1 MSKNMTNLI
10 FKEVTKINRN
20 SVNNHIKA
28 LREAEE
34 VFEEETTEDVP
45 YDDTTEKFCP
55 RCGATYTGYP
65 ALSRYDNKTYICPDC
80 GVEEAMINYTHG
92 KLINPNQYKKEQFTE
107 EVTIENPSAEDFERD
122 NKNID
127 ASKRKEIEDRIGEL
141 RKALDDGG
149 IADDERKAMEEEIGE
164 LEAML
169 ESSNINSGKSVLTE
183 APEDEEF
190 ELADEPIDEP
200 LDEPLD
206 DNTEEMSDEE
216 VQDEAKEDE
225 QDTINDDVEQPFY
238 ATTEE
243 FDELRDILVDLDYR
257 LFLINDSMV
266 CIGRLN
272 GPDIEFLTSNRPE
285 DTEAEP
291 SEQNDK
297 AEDIENKAED
307 NGEQAF
313 EYKWIK
319 APDTLD
325 KFLNQ
330 VNVVYLSPEMSDED
344 KEQYAG
350 IEASHDSVMDFLMNE
365 LPEDK
370 REEHEEEEIEDEIP
384 EEVPMEKPIEDEFSD
399 EETEAPIDEELP
411 EDEEE
416 EEE

>member
-28 LREAEE
+28 LKEVEE
-34 VFEEETTEDVP
+34 VFEEKETTEDVP

-190 ELADEPIDEP
+190 ELIDEP
-200 LDEPLD
+200 VDKPID
-206 DNTEEMSDEE
+206 DTTEEMSDEE

-257 LFLINDSMV
+257 LFLINDNMV

-285 DTEAEP
+285 NTETEP

-297 AEDIENKAED
+297 AEEIENKAEE

-350 IEASHDSVMDFLMNE
+350 IEASHESVMDFLMNE

-384 EEVPMEKPIEDEFSD
+384 EEVPTEEPIEDEFSD
-399 EETEAPIDEELP
+399 EEFNEPTDEELP